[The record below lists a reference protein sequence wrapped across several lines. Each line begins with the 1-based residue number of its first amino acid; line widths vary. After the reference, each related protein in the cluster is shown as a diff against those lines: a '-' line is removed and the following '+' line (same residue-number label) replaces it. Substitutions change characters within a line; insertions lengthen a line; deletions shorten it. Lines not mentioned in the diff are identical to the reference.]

1 MLTGI
6 LPEYVSDHIAKIH
19 EHPLRGVFAFDAQGS
34 LARLGQDPINV
45 IGNGPGLPI
54 GFCRSQHQIIGDG
67 GQFPD
72 MEDKDVYGLLVEH
85 GPCYGKGCGLRCS
98 CDRRPLFVQVM
109 LKYIRFYGG
118 RQQIC
123 HR

>member
-6 LPEYVSDHIAKIH
+6 LPKDVSDDIAEIH
-19 EHPLRGVFAFDAQGS
+19 EYPLRGLLAFDAQGS
-34 LARLGQDPINV
+34 LTGLRQDSIYM
-45 IGNGPGLPI
+45 IGHGSGLPI
-54 GFCRSQHQIIGDG
+54 GLCRSQHQIICDG
-67 GQFPD
+67 SQFSD
-72 MEDKDVYGLLVEH
+72 MEDEDVYGLLVEH

-109 LKYIRFYGG
+109 LKYIRFHGG